1 MIYWL
6 FMILLH
12 WNIDNFLL
20 KTKQI
25 VLNEVFFKIVGSL
38 GIFGK
43 IMCDRLLKEIENKN
57 NVIHIQKLLDVLG
70 K

>member
-43 IMCDRLLKEIENKN
+43 IMRDRLLKEIENKN
-57 NVIHIQKLLDVLG
+57 NVIHIQILLDVLG